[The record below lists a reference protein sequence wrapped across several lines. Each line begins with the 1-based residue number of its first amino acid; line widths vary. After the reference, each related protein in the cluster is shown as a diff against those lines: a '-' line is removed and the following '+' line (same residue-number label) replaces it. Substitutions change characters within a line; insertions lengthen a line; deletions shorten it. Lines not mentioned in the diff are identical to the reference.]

1 MELTDLQQELKAI
14 DSFIAEK
21 QKLIKRG
28 EQLKELM
35 NSEAFKAVILEGYI
49 EEESRK
55 LFESL
60 TNPMGVSA
68 YTEEETLQ
76 RMRSINHFRDYVGT
90 KDHQGTVLVDAGKAP
105 IDIINEED
113 HRKEVTAKYAE
124 DEE

>member
-1 MELTDLQQELKAI
+1 MELTDLQQELETI

-21 QKLIKRG
+21 QKLVKRG

-35 NSEAFKAVILEGYI
+35 GSEAFKAVILDGYV

-68 YTEEETLQ
+68 YTEEETLL
-76 RMRSINHFRDYVGT
+76 RIKAINHFKGYIGT
-90 KDHQGTVLVDAGKAP
+90 RLIPGSVAMDAVKAP

-113 HRKEVTAKYAE
+113 HRKQVTAKYAE